1 MVTMTLAASLATY
14 LSDGA
19 GSPGHRSLTL
29 DAETWPET
37 VREIRQRH
45 QRLGHH
51 LFEESGR
58 LRSGFLVAV
67 NDEVSRRPEGPTHL
81 RSGDHVYLF
90 VQIAGG

>member
-1 MVTMTLAASLATY
+1 MVTMTLAASLAPY

-19 GSPGHRSLTL
+19 EVPESRSLTL
-29 DAETWPET
+29 DAESWPET

-45 QRLGHH
+45 QKLSRH

-58 LRSGFLVAV
+58 LRSGFLVAI
-67 NDEVSRRPEGPTHL
+67 NDEVSRHPEGPTHL